1 MNEGSHSPGRKSGR
15 PFLRG
20 CVVILAALAGFF
32 LLLGILSRMEGLSG
46 IGAGKVGL
54 VRITGLI
61 AESESAIEQIRKFA
75 RDDSIQAIVLRV
87 NSPGGGVGPS
97 QEIYEEVRKLRG
109 KKVVVTSMGALAA
122 SGGYYIACASEK
134 IYANPGTITGSIGV
148 IMNFVNVRDLVEKI
162 GIRGMVVKSG
172 EYKDI
177 GSPVRDM
184 KPGERRLLQGVIDN
198 VHAQFVNAVAEGR
211 GLDRKQVLAIA
222 DGRIFSGE
230 QARELGLVDTLGNL
244 QDAVEEAGRMAKIEG
259 EPKLVLPPK
268 KRLSILEL
276 LRDEAK
282 SIIDETLSQPRFRF
296 EYLAR

>member
-1 MNEGSHSPGRKSGR
+1 MTEGSASPRRKAGS

-20 CVVILAALAGFF
+20 CAVMLAALAGFF
-32 LLLGILSRMEGLSG
+32 LLLVLLSRVGGFSG
-46 IGAGKVGL
+46 GSGNVGL

-61 AESESAIEQIRKFA
+61 AESDTTIEQIRKFA
-75 RDDSIQAIVLRV
+75 KDDSVRAIVLRV

-97 QEIYEEVRKLRG
+97 QEIHEEIRKLRG

-122 SGGYYIACASEK
+122 SGGYYIASASEK
-134 IYANPGTITGSIGV
+134 IFANPGTITGSIGV

-177 GSPVRDM
+177 GSPVREM
-184 KPGERRLLQGVIDN
+184 RPEERRLLQGVIDN

-211 GLDRKQVLAIA
+211 GLDREKVVAIS

-230 QARELGLVDTLGNL
+230 QALALGLVDALGNQ
-244 QDAVEEAGRMAKIEG
+244 QDAVEEAGRLAKIEG
-259 EPKLVLPPK
+259 EPKLILPPK
-268 KRLSILEL
+268 KRFSILEL
-276 LRDEAK
+276 LREEAK
-282 SIIDETLSQPRFRF
+282 SIIDEALSPIRLRF
-296 EYLAR
+296 EVLAR

>member
-1 MNEGSHSPGRKSGR
+1 MTEGSHSPGRKSGR

>member
-1 MNEGSHSPGRKSGR
+1 
-15 PFLRG
+15 
-20 CVVILAALAGFF
+20 
-32 LLLGILSRMEGLSG
+32 MEGLSG

>member
-1 MNEGSHSPGRKSGR
+1 MKEGSHPTGRKGGR

-20 CVVILAALAGFF
+20 CAVVLAALAGFF
-32 LLLGILSRMEGLSG
+32 LLLAILSRVGGFSG
-46 IGAGKVGL
+46 AGAGKVGL

-61 AESESAIEQIRKFA
+61 AESEPVIEQIRKFA
-75 RDDSIQAIVLRV
+75 KDDGVRAIVLRV
-87 NSPGGGVGPS
+87 NSPGGGVGAS

-148 IMNFVNVRDLVEKI
+148 IMNFVNVKDLVEKI

-177 GSPVRDM
+177 GSPVREM
-184 KPGERRLLQGVIDN
+184 KPAERRLLQAVIDN

-211 GLDRKQVLAIA
+211 GLERKQVLAIS

-230 QARELGLVDTLGNL
+230 QAKELGLVDALGNQ

-259 EPKLVLPPK
+259 EPKVIMPPK
-268 KRLSILEL
+268 KRFSILEL
-276 LRDEAK
+276 LREEAK
-282 SIIDETLSQPRFRF
+282 SIIDETLSPIRLRF

>member
-1 MNEGSHSPGRKSGR
+1 MKEGIHPPAGKGRR

-32 LLLGILSRMEGLSG
+32 LLLGILSRMDDLPGV
-46 IGAGKVGL
+46 GAGKVGL

-61 AESESAIEQIRKFA
+61 AESDSVIEQIRKFA
-75 RDDSIQAIVLRV
+75 KDDSIKAIVLRV

-122 SGGYYIACASEK
+122 SGGYYIACASDK

-148 IMNFVNVRDLVEKI
+148 IMNFVNVKDLVEKI

-177 GSPVRDM
+177 GSPVREM

-211 GLDRKQVLAIA
+211 SLERKQVLAIA

-230 QARELGLVDTLGNL
+230 QALELGLVDALGNE
-244 QDAVEEAGRMAKIEG
+244 QDAIGEAGRMSKIEG
-259 EPKLVLPPK
+259 EPNVVMPPK
-268 KRLSILEL
+268 KRFSILEL

-282 SIIDETLSQPRFRF
+282 SIIDETLSQTRLRI
-296 EYLAR
+296 EYIAR

>member
-1 MNEGSHSPGRKSGR
+1 MKEGSHSPGRKGRR

-20 CVVILAALAGFF
+20 CAVILAALAGFF
-32 LLLGILSRMEGLSG
+32 LLLGILSRMDGLSG
-46 IGAGKVGL
+46 SGAGNVGL

-61 AESESAIEQIRKFA
+61 AESESVIEQIRKFA
-75 RDDSIQAIVLRV
+75 KDDSVKAIVLRV
-87 NSPGGGVGPS
+87 NAAGGGVGPS
-97 QEIYEEVRKLRG
+97 RGIYEEIRKLRG

-148 IMNFVNVRDLVEKI
+148 IMSFMNVKDLVEKI

-177 GSPVRDM
+177 GSPVREM
-184 KPGERRLLQGVIDN
+184 KPRERRLLQGVIDN

-211 GLDRKQVLAIA
+211 SLERKEVLAIA

-230 QARELGLVDTLGNL
+230 QARELGLIDALGNQ
-244 QDAVEEAGRMAKIEG
+244 QDAVEEAGRMAKIQG
-259 EPKLVLPPK
+259 EPKVIMPPK
-268 KRLSILEL
+268 KRFSILEL
-276 LRDEAK
+276 LREETK
-282 SIIDETLSQPRFRF
+282 SIIDEALSQTRLRF